1 MPDEIDY
8 EKLDKSGMAGGYYHS
23 CVTDREPYLVR
34 ARRISEL
41 TIPTLFRSQGA
52 GGSDDVI
59 IPWNSIGAYCNA
71 NLASA
76 LVFTMFPSG
85 RSGFLLEQAEQAAI
99 DLEQLPEEQ
108 RAQIKEAI
116 EKGLSRIEQDTT
128 KAIAADGDRAKMF
141 VAALRL
147 LIGGNHAFQFYDDA
161 TMRGIPLERYVVT
174 RDAQGTVLK
183 FCIRDDRDWDDLP
196 EDVEE
201 GLLKLGVKP
210 PKPDPSGRRPVCIYT
225 HGRLDD
231 GKYEVRQE
239 VLGMAIPGTEYTR
252 DKDALDFLFLP
263 WLLLDEEHYGRSYCE
278 FYEGDLL
285 TAEGLTKSLGE
296 GAAAAAR
303 FITLVNP
310 TGLTNKKQ
318 LAAARNGDTISGR
331 ESDVSV
337 LKAEKGG
344 DFMVGKNTLDDGLQR
359 LGKAF
364 LLNSSVQRSGERVTA
379 EEIRYMAGELEKAL
393 GGVYAQQEIT
403 WQTPYYKRKL
413 KLLQKAKRVTA
424 LPEGTVSMT
433 ITAGQASL
441 ARNQE
446 ITQLRTGAS
455 ILAET
460 FGAEALPQFLK
471 PNKFAMRIWNALGVD
486 TDGLVPTDEE
496 LAQQK
501 QQEQMMAMAQSMGP
515 QALQQVGNNITSN
528 QVAQTAADAKVA
540 TAASTQG
547 TPSNG

>member
-1 MPDEIDY
+1 MSDDTDY
-8 EKLDKSGMAGGYYHS
+8 KKIEKSGLAGGYYHS
-23 CVTDREPYLVR
+23 GITDRDPYLQR

-41 TIPTLFRSQGA
+41 TIPTLFRSEGA
-52 GGSDDVI
+52 GGADDVI

-85 RSGFLLEQAEQAAI
+85 RSGFLLEQAERAAI

-108 RAQIKEAI
+108 RGKIKDAI
-116 EKGLSRIEQDTT
+116 EKGLSKIEQDTT

-161 TMRGIPLERYVVT
+161 TMRGIPLERYCVT
-174 RDAQGTVLK
+174 RDGQGTVLR
-183 FCIRDDRDWDDLP
+183 FCVMDDRDWADLP

-201 GLLKLGVKP
+201 GLLKMGIKRPV
-210 PKPDPSGRRPVCIYT
+210 PDPSGKTPVCIYT
-225 HGRLDD
+225 YGCLKE
-231 GKYEVRQE
+231 GKYEVHQE
-239 VLGMAIPGTEYTR
+239 VLGLAIPGTEYTR

-263 WLLLDEEHYGRSYCE
+263 WLLLDAEHYGRSYCE

-303 FITLVNP
+303 FVTMVNP

-344 DFMVGKNTLDDGLQR
+344 DFMVGKSTLDDGLGR
-359 LGKAF
+359 LSKAF

-413 KLLQKAKRVTA
+413 KLLQKAGRVTK

-455 ILAET
+455 ILTET
-460 FGAEALPQFLK
+460 FGPDKLTMFLK
-471 PNKFAMRIWNALGVD
+471 PMAFANRIWNALGVD
-486 TDGLVPTDEE
+486 TDGLVPTQEE
-496 LAQQK
+496 LDQQAQK
-501 QQEQMMAMAQSMGP
+501 EQMMAMAQSMGP

-528 QVAQTAADAKVA
+528 QVADTNAQAKIA
-540 TAASTQG
+540 TANTA
-547 TPSNG
+547 PAAPAE